1 MTTFDVEKW
10 KTLRAKRVKKATVN
24 CELNIVRGCFSR
36 AVEWGRLSKSPVTGV
51 KPFRVD
57 NTRLRVLSPD
67 ENARVLT
74 DAPEDLALIARVTL
88 EGLLRLLEV
97 LNLTT
102 SDIKK
107 DHLVLL

>member
-1 MTTFDVEKW
+1 M
-10 KTLRAKRVKKATVN
+10 
-24 CELNIVRGCFSR
+24 
-36 AVEWGRLSKSPVTGV
+36 TGV

-57 NTRLRVLSPD
+57 NTRLRVLSSD
-67 ENARVLT
+67 EIARVLT
-74 DAPEDLALIARVTL
+74 DTPEDLALIARVTL